1 MNPKNYDEWKRAQD
15 EWWQREKS
23 GAWITREFFDA
34 LCDGEWKCVS
44 CQLPVNPNYQ
54 RRIQDL
60 KEFGYTI
67 VTDTKRRCPN
77 CNTTTRHL
85 ALLPIPRGEAQGNG
99 YETWSPELRKRILR
113 VLREFDVYE
122 YRASKHCLPD
132 HKFSEIRWDENT
144 KEENPDTMLDEEI
157 KAKFQLLNNQ
167 RNQQKREACRKCYQ
181 TGKRGIIFGIP
192 FFYEGNE
199 TWDESI
205 PKKGKDAERGC
216 VGCPWYDIE
225 AWRQALIKKL
235 EQ

>member
-1 MNPKNYDEWKRAQD
+1 MKLNKNIQILDNKEIVSNTKGSEEYIHVVFHYPSKDWEGLVPVEYRRTGVSINVNNLDELYGYLNGVYEQMNPKNYDEWKRTQD

-34 LCDGEWKCVS
+34 LCDGEWKCIS
-44 CQLPVNPNYQ
+44 CQLPINPNYQ

-67 VTDTKRRCPN
+67 VTDTKRRCPR
-77 CNTTTRHL
+77 CNKTTRHL

-144 KEENPDTMLDEEI
+144 
-157 KAKFQLLNNQ
+157 
-167 RNQQKREACRKCYQ
+167 
-181 TGKRGIIFGIP
+181 
-192 FFYEGNE
+192 
-199 TWDESI
+199 
-205 PKKGKDAERGC
+205 
-216 VGCPWYDIE
+216 
-225 AWRQALIKKL
+225 L
-235 EQ
+235 ELSS